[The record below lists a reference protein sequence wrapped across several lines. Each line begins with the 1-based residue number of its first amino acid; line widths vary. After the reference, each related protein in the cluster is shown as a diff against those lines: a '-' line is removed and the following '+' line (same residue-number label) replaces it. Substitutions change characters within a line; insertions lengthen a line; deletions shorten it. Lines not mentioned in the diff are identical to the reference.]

1 VKGLERA
8 RAQGVGRLVPDAGD
22 RPMGRWLA
30 VGINI
35 VLRVALVA
43 FLADAILNADDS
55 RFAGKGIG
63 NSASPTR
70 PSATPISDGTGS

>member
-1 VKGLERA
+1 
-8 RAQGVGRLVPDAGD
+8 
-22 RPMGRWLA
+22 MGRWLA

-55 RFAGKGIG
+55 RFADKGIEF
-63 NSASPTR
+63 SMVR
-70 PSATPISDGTGS
+70 DPSGQCGEPGRQC

>member
-1 VKGLERA
+1 M
-8 RAQGVGRLVPDAGD
+8 PDAGD

-43 FLADAILNADDS
+43 FLADAILNADDP
-55 RFAGKGIG
+55 RFAGKGIE